1 MSISTYIMAD
11 SQLINERLKKLGVQ
25 SIENPRIEAYLSKIQ
40 DVADEINEQRS
51 AALEQLRRSKITALT
66 ISKRTGIARQ
76 TLYNNPVLK
85 LYIDSLIQDFKETTA
100 SEEIAKLKIQLMEK
114 DEIIQ
119 KMVGR
124 DAELVVCRE
133 KISAL
138 EDQVRLLQRQQE
150 PAQSV
155 AHQRIK

>member
-1 MSISTYIMAD
+1 M
-11 SQLINERLKKLGVQ
+11 Q

-85 LYIDSLIQDFKETTA
+85 LYIDSLIQDFKEITA

-124 DAELVVCRE
+124 DAELIVCRE

-138 EDQVRLLQRQQE
+138 EAQILLLQSQQTRMIGN
-150 PAQSV
+150 PT
-155 AHQRIK
+155 QRIK